1 MSSHVAFRHGERT
14 SHHNLRVVSEPKPT
28 ITPNE
33 VLVQIRGVALNFRDV
48 AVADSTYPFPVKD
61 SVVPCSDGAG
71 VVVEVGSAVG
81 DFKLGDKVIT
91 NFDVTNL
98 YGPQLDWVHSLGGAL
113 DGVLR
118 QYVALPAHVLTKMPE
133 DSSLSFVQMAS
144 LVCTGVTAWNALYG
158 NLPLKPG
165 QTVLFL
171 GTGGVSITGLQLAK
185 AAGATTIITSSSDEK
200 LKFVQ
205 EHFGPDHVINYR
217 KTPDWAVEVNRLTN
231 GHVNRLTNG
240 HGADFVIENGGSG
253 TIKSSIQACARG
265 GIVAVIGFL
274 SQAKQEDMP
283 DVASLALAQGCIVR
297 GIVVGSQQL
306 LRELVNFV
314 TAKKIQPY
322 VHKTFSFERQSV
334 LEAFDYLKSGRHIG
348 KIGIVIEDNTP

>member
-1 MSSHVAFRHGERT
+1 MSSHVAFRHSERS
-14 SHHNLRVVSEPKPT
+14 SHHNMRVVSEPKP
-28 ITPNE
+28 TPNE
-33 VLVQIRGVALNFRDV
+33 VLVQIRGVALNYRDI

-61 SVVPCSDGAG
+61 KVVPCSDGAG
-71 VVVEVGSAVG
+71 VVVDVGSAVDG
-81 DFKLGDKVIT
+81 FELGDKVIT
-91 NFDVTNL
+91 NFDVSNL
-98 YGPQLDWVHSLGGAL
+98 YGPQQDWAHSLGGML
-113 DGVLR
+113 NGVLR
-118 QYVALPAHVLTKMPE
+118 QFVALPAHVLTKMPK
-133 DSSLSFVQMAS
+133 DSTLSFVQMAS

-158 NLPLKPG
+158 NIPLKPG

-205 EHFGPDHVINYR
+205 ERFGPDHTINNR
-217 KTPDWAVEVNRLTN
+217 TTPDWAAEVM
-231 GHVNRLTNG
+231 RLTNG

-283 DVASLALAQGCIVR
+283 DVASPALAQGCVVR
-297 GIVVGSQQL
+297 GVVVGSQQL

-314 TAKKIQPY
+314 AQQGIQPY
-322 VHKTFSFERQSV
+322 VQKTFGFERDSV
-334 LEAFDYLKSGRHIG
+334 LEAFDFLKSGRHIG
-348 KIGIVIEDNTP
+348 KRDNDL

>member
-1 MSSHVAFRHGERT
+1 MSSHVAFRHTERT

-28 ITPNE
+28 ISSNE
-33 VLVQIRGVALNFRDV
+33 VLVQIRGVALNYRDV
-48 AVADSTYPFPVKD
+48 AVADSTYPFPVND
-61 SVVPCSDGAG
+61 GVVPCSDGAG
-71 VVVEVGSAVG
+71 VIVEVGSAVD
-81 DFKLGDKVIT
+81 DFKLGDKVIS

-98 YGPQLDWVHSLGGAL
+98 YGPQLDWLHSLGGVV

-118 QYVALPAHVLTKMPE
+118 QYVAFPAHVLTKMPV
-133 DSSLSFVQMAS
+133 DSRLSFVQMAS

-205 EHFGPDHVINYR
+205 EKFGPDHVINYR
-217 KTPDWAVEVNRLTN
+217 KTPDWAAEVNRI
-231 GHVNRLTNG
+231 TNG

-306 LRELVNFV
+306 LHELVNFV
-314 TAKKIQPY
+314 AAKNIQPY
-322 VHKTFSFERQSV
+322 VHKTFGFERESV
-334 LEAFDYLKSGRHIG
+334 VEAFDYIKSGRHIG
-348 KIGIVIEDNTP
+348 KIGIAIEDKKYDA